1 MTSPIGTRTQN
12 QALNALV
19 FLYQTVLQIPVG
31 DLGEFPR
38 AKRPKR
44 LPVVMTQE
52 EVRRLFEHLDGLP
65 LLMARLLYGS
75 GMRLAE
81 MLSLRVKDLDFA
93 ARTIHVRHGKGG
105 KDRVT
110 VLPENLV
117 EPLRRKLAHAR
128 ALFDQ
133 DRAQDLPGVHL
144 PYALEAKYRH
154 AGKQWPWFWV
164 FPAAGLSTDPRTRLV
179 RRHHEGDFVIQ
190 RPLKAAL
197 HAAAS
202 PSTPR
207 RTPSA
212 IVSPPICWKTTTT
225 SAPSRSCSVTPTS
238 SPHRSTPTSS
248 TNPASAFEARLIFET
263 GRRPPVVRHRPLQA
277 PSRVSTFRSRTVP
290 SLPPVA
296 EAQPDP
302 TPRASA
308 TRPTRNAPPPAEIR
322 DLRN

>member
-1 MTSPIGTRTQN
+1 MSGTSDPPRLLDRVRTSIRMRGWSIHTEETYVGWVRRYILFHDKRHPADLGPSGIVPFLGHLAVERNVAPSTQN

-81 MLSLRVKDLDFA
+81 MLSLRVKDVDFA

-117 EPLRRKLAHAR
+117 DPLRRQLAHGR

-197 HAAAS
+197 HAAGIPKHA
-202 PSTPR
+202 TPHTLR
-207 RTPSA
+207 HCFATHLLENHYDLRT
-212 IVSPPICWKTTTT
+212 VQELLGHTHVTTTQIYT
-225 SAPSRSCSVTPTS
+225 HVLNKPGLSIRS
-238 SPHRSTPTSS
+238 
-248 TNPASAFEARLIFET
+248 
-263 GRRPPVVRHRPLQA
+263 PLD
-277 PSRVSTFRSRTVP
+277 F
-290 SLPPVA
+290 
-296 EAQPDP
+296 
-302 TPRASA
+302 
-308 TRPTRNAPPPAEIR
+308 
-322 DLRN
+322 